1 MRTLYILLFSL
12 VAWSIQ
18 AQQVPI
24 SLHIQHNI
32 GSEPLEA
39 GKIYPSIQ
47 GNFMVTRL
55 SYYLSDIELIHD
67 GGQRLAMKNL
77 YLLVHGSEP
86 VYDLGMADV
95 QSIEG
100 IAFNIG
106 VDSVTNH
113 ADPAL
118 WPANHPLSYQNP
130 SMHWGWVSG
139 YRFLAIEGL
148 LDGNQDG
155 NPEKIWEFHV
165 VGDELLTHVEVM
177 LDSPQPIAL
186 SSEIHLTADYLKLFD
201 GVSMDNVLHGSGSL
215 ITKMMG
221 NWNKGPVFVG
231 VSLVSSIDPTDP
243 TSSSILQVQGN
254 PSAGMVQIRYTAG
267 DRSSRAEIRLLNAS
281 GQQVASEIVGGL
293 DGQVTFSLPAQ
304 GHYIAVLMDGQRVI
318 DVKQVIGL

>member
-1 MRTLYILLFSL
+1 MRTLYTLLLAFF
-12 VAWSIQ
+12 AWAIQ
-18 AQQVPI
+18 AQEGPV

-32 GSEPLEA
+32 GDDPLEA
-39 GKIYPSIQ
+39 GMVYPSVQ

-67 GGQRLAMKNL
+67 GGQRLAFDDL
-77 YLLVHGSEP
+77 YLLVHGSDP
-86 VYDLGMADV
+86 VYDLGMADI

-118 WPANHPLSYQNP
+118 WPADHPLSFQNP
-130 SMHWGWVSG
+130 SMHWGWLSG

-155 NPEKIWEFHV
+155 SPEKIWEFHV

-177 LDSPQPIAL
+177 LDAPQPVGL
-186 SSEIHLTADYLKLFD
+186 SSDIHITADYMKLFN
-201 GVSMDNVLHGSGSL
+201 GVSMDNILHGSGSL
-215 ITKMMG
+215 VTKMMG

-231 VSLVSSIDPTDP
+231 ESPVSSVDPSVLKSMT
-243 TSSSILQVQGN
+243 IMQVQGN
-254 PSAGMVQIRYTAG
+254 PSQGGLKVLYEAGE
-267 DRSSRAEIRLLNAS
+267 RSPMAEIRLLNAS
-281 GQQVASEIVGGL
+281 GQQIAREVIGAM
-293 DGQVTFSLPAQ
+293 DGRVSFTLPVP
-304 GHYIAVLMDGQRVI
+304 GNYYAVLMDGHRVI
-318 DVKQVIGL
+318 EVKPVIGL